1 MTPATGIDRK
11 LFGRQAWVL
20 SSFSCVPATLDTCC
34 SVELTSNKQL
44 NPARSLDLLFKGI
57 TLSLQVSCIP
67 IQDVSVFWVDV
78 NVLEEVV
85 PHEGVVA
92 LWVVSRKACGA
103 MAALSHTRLSQSP
116 PPKDAR
122 IPPDPQRHFQGRAYQ
137 GGWGPSPPTPS
148 HSG

>member
-1 MTPATGIDRK
+1 MTILAKTKQKSTGRINQKTGK
-11 LFGRQAWVL
+11 LVL
-20 SSFSCVPATLDTCC
+20 
-34 SVELTSNKQL
+34 N
-44 NPARSLDLLFKGI
+44 
-57 TLSLQVSCIP
+57 
-67 IQDVSVFWVDV
+67 WVDV

-103 MAALSHTRLSQSP
+103 MAVLSYARLSQSL
-116 PPKDAR
+116 PPKDVR

-137 GGWGPSPPTPS
+137 GGWGPSPSTPS

>member
-1 MTPATGIDRK
+1 MTLVTGTERK

-20 SSFSCVPATLDTCC
+20 SSSCVPATLDTCC

-57 TLSLQVSCIP
+57 TFSLQVSCIP

-103 MAALSHTRLSQSP
+103 MAVLSHARLSQSL
-116 PPKDAR
+116 PPKDVR
-122 IPPDPQRHFQGRAYQ
+122 IPPDPQRHFQGRTYQ
-137 GGWGPSPPTPS
+137 GGWGPSPSTPS